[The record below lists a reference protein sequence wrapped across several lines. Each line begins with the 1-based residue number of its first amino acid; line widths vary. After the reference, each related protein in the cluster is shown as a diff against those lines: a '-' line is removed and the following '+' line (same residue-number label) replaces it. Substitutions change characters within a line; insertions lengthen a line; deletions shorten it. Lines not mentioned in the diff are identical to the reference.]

1 MFDKLFKRPSTI
13 ACQLEAPLASER
25 ASYLRKCAEDGAAPE
40 TLLRIA
46 RELLVVVRELDL
58 TSGHLV
64 TLAAVDGAAEHWAK
78 QQKRRH
84 RAQTLRWS
92 QILFRQTAIAWLS
105 YLGRLCIS
113 EPESTPQPF
122 APLIDAFVDDLQH
135 ERGLSTATVANYQW
149 HVQHFFAD
157 FSARQCAFAEV
168 RVEDVDA
175 FLARQGAHW
184 CRVSIASSAK
194 ALRAFFRYAERQG
207 WCRPAI
213 ASAIESPRLFR
224 DETLPG
230 GPAWED
236 IRQLIPPPDT
246 QQPRH
251 IRDRAI
257 LLLFAVYALRSGEV
271 ARLRLD
277 DIDWT
282 HACITVVRA
291 KQHCSQRYPLTDEA
305 GSAIVRYLQEVR
317 PCCGYR
323 EVFLTLRA
331 PIRPL
336 SAGGLYH
343 VTCSR
348 LHHLGVQ
355 TPHWGPHA
363 LRHACACH
371 LLAEG
376 LSLDAI
382 GDHLGHHSLSSTRH
396 YAKVDLAGLRE
407 VAEFDVGGL
416 L

>member
-1 MFDKLFKRPSTI
+1 MFDKLFKRPCTI
-13 ACQLEAPLASER
+13 ARQLKAPLASER
-25 ASYLRKCAEDGAAPE
+25 ASFLAQLAEEGAAPA
-40 TLLRIA
+40 TLVRIA
-46 RELLVVVRELDL
+46 RELVVVVQELDL
-58 TSGHLV
+58 TSDHLV
-64 TLAAVDGAAEHWAK
+64 TPAAVNEAAEHWAK
-78 QQKRRH
+78 HQRRRH
-84 RAQTLRWS
+84 RAHTLRWS
-92 QILFRQTAIAWLS
+92 RMLFRQTATAWLR
-105 YLGRLCIS
+105 YLGRLCIP
-113 EPESTPQPF
+113 EPTPPPF
-122 APLIDAFVDDLQH
+122 APLIEAFVDYLQH
-135 ERGLSTATVANYQW
+135 ERGLSTATVTNYQW
-149 HVQHFFAD
+149 HVQRFFAD
-157 FSARQCAFAEV
+157 FSTRQCSFAAV

-175 FLARQGAHW
+175 FLARQGVPW

-194 ALRAFFRYAERQG
+194 ALRALFRYAEEQG
-207 WCRPAI
+207 WCQPGI

-224 DETLPG
+224 DETLPA

-236 IRQLIPPPDT
+236 IRQLIPPADS

-271 ARLRLD
+271 ARLRLE

-282 HACITVVRA
+282 NAIITVARA
-291 KQHCSQRYPLTDEA
+291 KQHCSQCYPLAHEV
-305 GSAIVRYLQEVR
+305 GSAIVRYLHEVR
-317 PCCGYR
+317 PRGGFR

-343 VTCSR
+343 VTRSR
-348 LHHLGVQ
+348 LQHLGIQ

-371 LLAEG
+371 LLAED
-376 LSLDAI
+376 LPLEAI
-382 GDHLGHHSLSSTRH
+382 GDHLGHRRLSSTRH

-407 VAEFDVGGL
+407 VARFDLGGL

>member
-1 MFDKLFKRPSTI
+1 MFEKLFKRPSTI
-13 ACQLEAPLASER
+13 ARQLKAPLASER
-25 ASYLRKCAEDGAAPE
+25 ASYLRQCAEDGAAPE

-46 RELLVVVRELDL
+46 RELVVVARELDL
-58 TSGHLV
+58 ASGHLV
-64 TLAAVDGAAEHWAK
+64 TPTAVDAAAEHWAK

-92 QILFRQTAIAWLS
+92 RLLFRQTAIAWLS
-105 YLGRLCIS
+105 YLGRLCIP
-113 EPESTPQPF
+113 EAESTPQPF
-122 APLIDAFVDDLQH
+122 ASLLDAFVDDLQH
-135 ERGLSTATVANYQW
+135 ERGLSAATVANYQW
-149 HVQHFFAD
+149 HVQRFFTD
-157 FSARQCAFAEV
+157 FSARQCPFAAV
-168 RVEDVDA
+168 CVEDVDA
-175 FLARQGAHW
+175 FLARQGEHW

-207 WCRPAI
+207 WCQPAI

-230 GPAWED
+230 GPVWED
-236 IRQLIPPPDT
+236 IRQLIPPPDS

-271 ARLRLD
+271 ARLRLED
-277 DIDWT
+277 LDWT
-282 HACITVVRA
+282 NACITVVRA
-291 KQHCSQRYPLTDEA
+291 KQHCSQRYPLTHEV
-305 GSAIVRYLQEVR
+305 GSAIVRYLHEVR
-317 PCCGYR
+317 PHCRHR

-343 VTCSR
+343 VTCTR

-382 GDHLGHHSLSSTRH
+382 GDHLGHRSLSSTRH

-407 VAEFDVGGL
+407 VARFDLGAL

>member
-13 ACQLEAPLASER
+13 ARHLNAPLASER
-25 ASYLRKCAEDGAAPE
+25 ASFLSQCAEDGAAPD
-40 TLLRIA
+40 TLVRIA
-46 RELLVVVRELDL
+46 RELVVVVRELDL
-58 TSGHLV
+58 ASGHLV
-64 TLAAVDGAAEHWAK
+64 TPAAVDSAAEHWAK

-84 RAQTLRWS
+84 RAHTLRWS
-92 QILFRQTAIAWLS
+92 RMLFRQTATAWLS
-105 YLGRLCIS
+105 YLGRLCI
-113 EPESTPQPF
+113 PAPTPQPF
-122 APLIDAFVDDLQH
+122 ALLINAFVDYLQH
-135 ERGLSTATVANYQW
+135 ERGLSAATVANYQW
-149 HVQHFFAD
+149 HVQRFFAD
-157 FSARQCAFAEV
+157 FSARQCPFAEV
-168 RVEDVDA
+168 RVEDTDA
-175 FLARQGAHW
+175 FLARQGVHW

-194 ALRAFFRYAERQG
+194 ALRAFFRYAEGQG
-207 WCRPAI
+207 WCQPAI

-230 GPAWED
+230 GPAWEN
-236 IRQLIPPPDT
+236 IGQLIPPVDS

-257 LLLFAVYALRSGEV
+257 LLLFAVYGLRRGEV
-271 ARLRLD
+271 AELRLED
-277 DIDWT
+277 LDWT
-282 HACITVVRA
+282 NACIAVARA
-291 KQHCSQRYPLTDEA
+291 KQHCSQLYPLTDEV
-305 GSAIVRYLQEVR
+305 GSAIVRYLQAVR
-317 PCCGYR
+317 PRCRHR

-382 GDHLGHHSLSSTRH
+382 GDHLGHRSLSSTRH

-407 VAEFDVGGL
+407 VARFDLGGL

>member
-13 ACQLEAPLASER
+13 ARHLKAPLASER
-25 ASYLRKCAEDGAAPE
+25 ASFLSHCAEDGAASE
-40 TLLRIA
+40 TLVRIA
-46 RELLVVVRELDL
+46 RELVVVVQELDL
-58 TSGHLV
+58 TSGGLV
-64 TLAAVDGAAEHWAK
+64 TPAAVDAAAEHWAK
-78 QQKRRH
+78 QQKRRQ

-92 QILFRQTAIAWLS
+92 RLLFRQTATAWLS
-105 YLGRLCIS
+105 YLGRLCIP
-113 EPESTPQPF
+113 EPTPQPF
-122 APLIDAFVDDLQH
+122 ASLIEAFIDDLQH
-135 ERGLSTATVANYQW
+135 ERGLSAATVANYQW
-149 HVQHFFAD
+149 HVQRFFAD
-157 FSARQCAFAEV
+157 FSARQRPFAEV

-194 ALRAFFRYAERQG
+194 ALRALFRYAERQG

-224 DETLPG
+224 DETLPS

-236 IRQLIPPPDT
+236 IRQLIPPADT
-246 QQPRH
+246 QQPRD

-291 KQHCSQRYPLTDEA
+291 KQHCSQFYPLTREV

-317 PCCGYR
+317 PCCGFR

-336 SAGGLYH
+336 STGGLYH

-382 GDHLGHHSLSSTRH
+382 GDHLGHRSLSSTRH

-407 VAEFDVGGL
+407 VARFDMGGL